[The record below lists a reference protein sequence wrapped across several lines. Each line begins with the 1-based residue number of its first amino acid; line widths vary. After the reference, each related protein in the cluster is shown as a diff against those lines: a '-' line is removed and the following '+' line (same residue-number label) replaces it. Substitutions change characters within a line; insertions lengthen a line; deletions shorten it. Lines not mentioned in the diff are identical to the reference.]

1 MMIIMGMGI
10 MIWMETWMK
19 IGKKIGFE
27 FRKELILRIW
37 LEIVKK
43 IRRVRM
49 RIVIISGNVIGVG
62 IVNEKRIG

>member
-1 MMIIMGMGI
+1 
-10 MIWMETWMK
+10 MK

-27 FRKELILRIW
+27 IRKELIFRIW

-62 IVNEKRIG
+62 IVIEKRIG

>member
-1 MMIIMGMGI
+1 MIMIMGI

-27 FRKELILRIW
+27 IRKELIFRIW

-62 IVNEKRIG
+62 IVIEKRIG